1 MNKRYIQMLKLLFIK
16 SPMKRAKK
24 MKEWGVFRSCG
35 DRVMITSRKIPLYS
49 RLISIGDN
57 VWMASNVEMI
67 THDVAHFML
76 NGMKI
81 SYEKFQEKVGCISI
95 GNNVFIGANTKI
107 LYDVKI
113 GDNVIIAAGSIVN
126 KDIEDNSVV
135 AGIPAKKVGTFD
147 DFIEKRKINSNDLI
161 IDNKNLYIEKSSED
175 ILWSDFSNKRRINKG
190 DTYEK

>member
-1 MNKRYIQMLKLLFIK
+1 MNKRYIMMFKLLFIK
-16 SPMKRAKK
+16 SPMKRARK

-49 RLISIGDN
+49 RLISIGEN
-57 VWMASNVEMI
+57 VWIASNVEMI

-81 SYEKFQEKVGCISI
+81 WDKKFKEKVGCISI
-95 GNNVFIGANTKI
+95 GNNVFIGANSKI

-113 GDNVIIAAGSIVN
+113 GDNVVIAAGSIVN

-135 AGIPAKKVGTFD
+135 AGIPAKKIGNFK
-147 DFIEKRKINSNDLI
+147 DFVEKRKISTTNLEV
-161 IDNKNLYIEKSSED
+161 DNKNLRVSKDYEDLLWNSFLEKH
-175 ILWSDFSNKRRINKG
+175 N
-190 DTYEK
+190 

>member
-1 MNKRYIQMLKLLFIK
+1 MNKRYIRMFKLLFIK

-49 RLISIGDN
+49 RLISIGEN
-57 VWMASNVEMI
+57 VWIASNVEMI

-81 SYEKFQEKVGCISI
+81 WDKKFKEKVGCISI
-95 GNNVFIGANTKI
+95 GNNVFIGANSKI

-113 GDNVIIAAGSIVN
+113 GNNVVIAAGSIVN

-135 AGIPAKKVGTFD
+135 AGIPARKIGEFE
-147 DFIEKRKINSNDLI
+147 DFFEKRKISKTNLEV
-161 IDNKNLYIEKSSED
+161 DNKNLRVSKDYEDLLWNNFLEKH
-175 ILWSDFSNKRRINKG
+175 N
-190 DTYEK
+190 

>member
-35 DRVMITSRKIPLYS
+35 DRVMIMSRKIPLYS

-81 SYEKFQEKVGCISI
+81 CDEKFQEKVGCISI
-95 GNNVFIGANTKI
+95 GNNVFIGTNTKI

-135 AGIPAKKVGTFD
+135 AGIPAKKIGDFEE
-147 DFIEKRKINSNDLI
+147 FIEKRKKSLKNVNV
-161 IDNKNLYIEKSSED
+161 DNIKSSIDEASQN
-175 ILWSDFSNKRRINKG
+175 ILWNEFHHTRDSRKV
-190 DTYEK
+190 

>member
-1 MNKRYIQMLKLLFIK
+1 MNKRYIRMFKLLFIK
-16 SPMKRAKK
+16 SPMKRVKK

-49 RLISIGDN
+49 RLISIGEN
-57 VWMASNVEMI
+57 VWIASNVEMI

-81 SYEKFQEKVGCISI
+81 WDKKFKEKVGCISI
-95 GNNVFIGANTKI
+95 GNNVFIGANSKI

-113 GDNVIIAAGSIVN
+113 GNNVVIAAGSIVN

-135 AGIPAKKVGTFD
+135 AGIPARKIGEFE
-147 DFIEKRKINSNDLI
+147 DFVEKRKISKTNLEV
-161 IDNKNLYIEKSSED
+161 DNKNLSVSKDYEDLLWNNFLEKH
-175 ILWSDFSNKRRINKG
+175 N
-190 DTYEK
+190 

>member
-35 DRVMITSRKIPLYS
+35 DRVMIMSRKIPLYS
-49 RLISIGDN
+49 RLISIGNN
-57 VWMASNVEMI
+57 VWMASNVELI

-81 SYEKFQEKVGCISI
+81 RDEKFQEKVGCISI

-113 GDNVIIAAGSIVN
+113 GDNVIIAAGSIVS

-135 AGIPAKKVGTFD
+135 GGIPAKKIGKFEE
-147 DFIEKRKINSNDLI
+147 FIEKRKKSLKNVN
-161 IDNKNLYIEKSSED
+161 IDNKKSSIDEKSQN
-175 ILWSDFSNKRRINKG
+175 ILWDKFYFKRDSINLNS
-190 DTYEK
+190 

>member
-1 MNKRYIQMLKLLFIK
+1 MNKRYIMMFKLLFIK
-16 SPMKRAKK
+16 SPMKRVRK

-49 RLISIGDN
+49 RLISIGEN
-57 VWMASNVEMI
+57 VWIASNVEMI

-81 SYEKFQEKVGCISI
+81 WDKKFKEKVGCISI
-95 GNNVFIGANTKI
+95 GNNVFIGANCKI

-113 GDNVIIAAGSIVN
+113 GNNVVIAAGSIVN

-135 AGIPAKKVGTFD
+135 AGIPAKKIGEFE
-147 DFIEKRKINSNDLI
+147 DFVEKRKKSYENIKVDNS
-161 IDNKNLYIEKSSED
+161 NLYIDKENENK
-175 ILWSDFSNKRRINKG
+175 LWAIFNSKHNNL
-190 DTYEK
+190 